1 MKTFKDIIAWQKG
14 YRLTL
19 LIYKYTAHFPQ
30 CEEFGLRSEMRRAS
44 VSYISNIAEGFKKRS
59 KKESLHYYNRSQCSL
74 EEIKCQSMV
83 SHDLNYFSINEF
95 NEIDSLSDEC
105 GKLLNGW
112 MRPQY
117 SFVQMAED

>member
-14 YRLTL
+14 YQLTL
-19 LIYKYTAHFPQ
+19 LIYKYTAHFSR
-30 CEEFGLRSEMRRAS
+30 CEEFGLKSEMRRAS

-83 SHDLNYFSINEF
+83 SYDLKYFNTEKTTL
-95 NEIDSLSDEC
+95 EIAAVMN
-105 GKLLNGW
+105 GKLPTLTDNE
-112 MRPQY
+112 
-117 SFVQMAED
+117 VI